1 MKDISIIIPA
11 WNEAKNLPNRLL
23 EIKNVMKDTPLDY
36 EIIVVNDGS
45 TDDTSEICTKMV
57 SDDRVKVVGY
67 DKNMGKGFALKH
79 GFTYCEGET
88 VAFVDADSDIPF
100 NCIRSFLTALKENGS
115 DVVIGSKYLP
125 NSKFESPLGRK
136 ILSRAYNFLVRLL
149 LKVKVSDTQVGFKV
163 FKRRVLEDVFSRI
176 LVKRFA
182 FDAELLT
189 VAQMRGYSISEVPVE
204 VNHDGRVKSVN
215 ALEILKMLRDTLAV
229 FFRRYIVRYYDR
241 KP

>member
-1 MKDISIIIPA
+1 M
-11 WNEAKNLPNRLL
+11 
-23 EIKNVMKDTPLDY
+23 
-36 EIIVVNDGS
+36 
-45 TDDTSEICTKMV
+45 
-57 SDDRVKVVGY
+57 
-67 DKNMGKGFALKH
+67 
-79 GFTYCEGET
+79 
-88 VAFVDADSDIPF
+88 
-100 NCIRSFLTALKENGS
+100 
-115 DVVIGSKYLP
+115 
-125 NSKFESPLGRK
+125 
-136 ILSRAYNFLVRLL
+136 VRLL
-149 LKVKVSDTQVGFKV
+149 LKVEVSDTQVGFKV